1 MAIGFVDPAD
11 PVVEKVDFDFSR
23 SGHVL
28 CIVDT
33 CSSHGDLTGG
43 FAGTIQAFVPNEKLE
58 HFKSGMG
65 SFLVQHHFNCH
76 VLLLLFYFFC
86 FDTGSG
92 PVRLEV

>member
-43 FAGTIQAFVPNEKLE
+43 FAGTIQAFVSNEKLE

-65 SFLVQHHFNCH
+65 SLLGPGKCH
-76 VLLLLFYFFC
+76 VLHIRPQGGC
-86 FDTGSG
+86 AVVG
-92 PVRLEV
+92 